1 MLIKKIKD
9 NESFIIAKFY
19 PYVYNDRRLDAM
31 GIRNNPEVKS
41 FRIIN
46 DRKDVKKIEILGE
59 IINDE
64 YYEPKKFDDDI
75 FVEYTFDKK

>member
-1 MLIKKIKD
+1 MAIFLQQQKEQCELIENQKLLIKKIKD

-46 DRKDVKKIEILGE
+46 DRKDVKKIR
-59 IINDE
+59 N
-64 YYEPKKFDDDI
+64 FR
-75 FVEYTFDKK
+75 

>member
-1 MLIKKIKD
+1 MAIFLQQQKEQCELIENQKLLIKKIKD

-46 DRKDVKKIEILGE
+46 DRKDVKKIR
-59 IINDE
+59 NFRWN
-64 YYEPKKFDDDI
+64 Y
-75 FVEYTFDKK
+75 